1 MPVQHDMSQHA
12 ALPAVVGEGGGFTLS
27 KPDNGPDKPAVPQL
41 EMNQA
46 GHYTITGAAQP
57 ATKYHAAI
65 APAPSCGGSSGNN
78 TYSGLQQTGPEMCTP
93 RYNEEM
99 IGTFTTSEA
108 AQQAY
113 LTVRNSVTGSGLR
126 PKDPKCLEVFEEATR
141 EVRESALANDCL
153 LQQGPEESTP
163 KPHAALPSVVG
174 EGVGFTLVQP
184 DNGHGQYEVSQ
195 PDKVQADQGA
205 VAGARS
211 APNRQ
216 AAIPPAPSGDSGS
229 GNNIFSGLHQTNAG
243 TWTARFYR
251 KVIGTFTTAEA
262 AQHAYLTVRKAVTDS
277 GLPVRVIDPKFLE
290 IFDKAVREV
299 REAALADGCLVAPGP
314 PKETITKSG
323 SRPLFRGITQTA
335 AGTWQVMTKIAGARK
350 TIGTFRSVEAASKAF
365 ECVRAKIE
373 GSDLPSSDQKLLEIY
388 EEAKKEARGA
398 ALASGLLVVCRPRIL
413 DSLPTI
419 PTPTSIFGTNTAAFT
434 ERDEKET
441 SQVELLRGCTTQL
454 DSKALNDSPALKQL
468 LVSLQGI
475 HSAYAAPVEGKV
487 ARNDEGGKKRP
498 ARQTRK
504 SSDADLELA
513 EGDQMHTGKAPSRD
527 NSGNNSRR
535 RARGTV
541 RGIKQTSTGAW
552 TASYLQKTIGT
563 FTTAE
568 AASTAYETVR
578 NKLVGSIFPSN
589 NPLRLQIFENAKKEA
604 RDAALARGCLIE
616 SSSPTPNIQANAAD
630 ISIEVTKEG
639 ANAEKRG
646 RGRRR
651 KNVDSFV
658 SPFEELSKR
667 RCRPRDSV
675 DPRIEMARQTL
686 AMQKQSAGPVEIAVQ
701 TIHCM
706 PALGSEV
713 DFNIHEPPM
722 TPIVKESSMP
732 VCNSKAELN
741 EHDVLLGRGPGVTNQ
756 IGNQRFRDLVRDF
769 QPTYLLA
776 KKKEKSLLARS
787 IVLIIRKRGGRFVK
801 KNDET
806 GGLHEIGDAKAEFKA
821 AQALREGLDI
831 RATKRN
837 SECAAQRQS
846 AVPVDVD
853 IPSDG
858 STNMEVSLD
867 QMPSGFS
874 KKNDFT
880 DDVAELAASI
890 LAERGAE
897 KIDSSQ
903 PVHEEGEQC
912 DYMHWYDEQ
921 DGVGTYLHQDPEE
934 GSEWMMSDG
943 DLDLAEVDQD
953 LDLDLDPP
961 EVDLDLAEV

>member
-1 MPVQHDMSQHA
+1 M
-12 ALPAVVGEGGGFTLS
+12 
-27 KPDNGPDKPAVPQL
+27 
-41 EMNQA
+41 
-46 GHYTITGAAQP
+46 
-57 ATKYHAAI
+57 
-65 APAPSCGGSSGNN
+65 
-78 TYSGLQQTGPEMCTP
+78 
-93 RYNEEM
+93 
-99 IGTFTTSEA
+99 
-108 AQQAY
+108 
-113 LTVRNSVTGSGLR
+113 
-126 PKDPKCLEVFEEATR
+126 
-141 EVRESALANDCL
+141 
-153 LQQGPEESTP
+153 
-163 KPHAALPSVVG
+163 
-174 EGVGFTLVQP
+174 
-184 DNGHGQYEVSQ
+184 
-195 PDKVQADQGA
+195 
-205 VAGARS
+205 
-211 APNRQ
+211 
-216 AAIPPAPSGDSGS
+216 
-229 GNNIFSGLHQTNAG
+229 
-243 TWTARFYR
+243 
-251 KVIGTFTTAEA
+251 
-262 AQHAYLTVRKAVTDS
+262 
-277 GLPVRVIDPKFLE
+277 
-290 IFDKAVREV
+290 
-299 REAALADGCLVAPGP
+299 
-314 PKETITKSG
+314 
-323 SRPLFRGITQTA
+323 
-335 AGTWQVMTKIAGARK
+335 
-350 TIGTFRSVEAASKAF
+350 
-365 ECVRAKIE
+365 
-373 GSDLPSSDQKLLEIY
+373 
-388 EEAKKEARGA
+388 
-398 ALASGLLVVCRPRIL
+398 
-413 DSLPTI
+413 
-419 PTPTSIFGTNTAAFT
+419 
-434 ERDEKET
+434 
-441 SQVELLRGCTTQL
+441 
-454 DSKALNDSPALKQL
+454 
-468 LVSLQGI
+468 
-475 HSAYAAPVEGKV
+475 
-487 ARNDEGGKKRP
+487 
-498 ARQTRK
+498 
-504 SSDADLELA
+504 
-513 EGDQMHTGKAPSRD
+513 
-527 NSGNNSRR
+527 
-535 RARGTV
+535 
-541 RGIKQTSTGAW
+541 
-552 TASYLQKTIGT
+552 
-563 FTTAE
+563 
-568 AASTAYETVR
+568 
-578 NKLVGSIFPSN
+578 
-589 NPLRLQIFENAKKEA
+589 RLQIFENAKKEA
-604 RDAALARGCLIE
+604 RDAALASGCLIE

-675 DPRIEMARQTL
+675 DPRIAMARQTL

-741 EHDVLLGRGPGVTNQ
+741 EHDVLLERGSRATKQ

-853 IPSDG
+853 IPSDS

-867 QMPSGFS
+867 QIPSGFS

-921 DGVGTYLHQDPEE
+921 DGGGTYLHQDPEE

-943 DLDLAEVDQD
+943 DLDLAEVD
-953 LDLDLDPP
+953 LDLDPP
-961 EVDLDLAEV
+961 EVDLAEV